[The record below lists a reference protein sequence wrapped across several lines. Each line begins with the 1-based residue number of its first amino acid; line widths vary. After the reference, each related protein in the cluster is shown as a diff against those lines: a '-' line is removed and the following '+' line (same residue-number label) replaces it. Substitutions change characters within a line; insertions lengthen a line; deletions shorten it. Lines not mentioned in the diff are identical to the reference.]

1 MADSLK
7 PERRI
12 WRSEVRAD
20 VDDELAFH
28 LEMRRRDFAE
38 RGADDISARRAAA
51 ERFGDVARVAAAC
64 RRIDDEWRREQR
76 RARMWTDTKLDVV
89 YALRSLRKN
98 PGFTIVAVLTLALGI
113 GANTAIFSVINSV
126 LLRPLSYRDAD
137 RIVFL
142 WSSRD
147 GRAREPLTPARL
159 LDFRERMTAV
169 NGVAGISQIAV
180 NMTSGGDPERIRA
193 SSVSSNFFDILGVA
207 PVLGDAFHG
216 GAADDRAVVLGYG
229 LWVRRFGGDRTIV
242 GRQIVVN
249 GTARTVAA
257 VMPRDF
263 DWPAITATPSS
274 AGGPELWMPAAIRDV
289 PRTPRDRP
297 DEDLSSNRAAG
308 YIRAVAR
315 LADGVTVEQAQH
327 QADAI
332 AARLGTEHPDSDGGR
347 GATLVPLR
355 TQFVGSVRR
364 PLTVLAGAVV
374 LVLAIACA
382 NVASLLLGRAASR
395 RTEISVRSALGA
407 SRGRIVRQLLTEA
420 VILGA
425 AGAICGSLLAW
436 WAQATVVHLSPP
448 EILRADSARIDMVVL
463 AFTAA
468 LGLTTGLLFGIVPA
482 LQISAAAGNSSLHD
496 GGTRTSSGPR
506 STRTREALV
515 AVQLAVAVV
524 LLAGALLLLRSLS
537 TLQHVNTGIDTH
549 NLLTFDMYLDG
560 SRAQSQPLQASFY
573 DEVLGRIRNVPG
585 VIAAGAAATL
595 PIGGDDFSTTYTI
608 EGRPLPPPGT
618 EPSAGYQVVT
628 PGYFATMGIPLIA
641 GRDVRAGDG
650 PSAPRVIL
658 VNRTLAQREWPG
670 QDPIGR
676 RLRSGP
682 DGPWMTIVGV
692 VGDIRH
698 GGPAS
703 PPRPE
708 FYQPHT
714 QRSFP
719 FMAFVVRTTAD
730 PSTVVRSIRNEIASL
745 DPAQPISTVATMD
758 EHLARSLSRPRFMST
773 LVAMF
778 GALALVLSIV
788 GIYGVVAYSV
798 AQRTREIAIRMAL
811 GARSATVLR
820 MVLSRTLWL
829 VLAGVGAGLAGA
841 AAATRVLAG
850 LLFGVEAGDPSTL
863 AGAAAALA
871 IAAIGAG
878 IIPAVRATRVQ
889 GAAALRS

>member
-1 MADSLK
+1 MSDALK

-28 LEMRRRDFAE
+28 LEMRRRDFAA
-38 RGADDISARRAAA
+38 RGADEASARRAAA
-51 ERFGDVARVAAAC
+51 ERFGDVAQVAAAC
-64 RRIDDEWRREQR
+64 RQIDEEWRREQR
-76 RARMWTDTKLDVV
+76 RAGMWTDMKQDAV
-89 YALRSLRKN
+89 YALRSLRKS
-98 PGFTIVAVLTLALGI
+98 PGFAVVAVLTLALGI
-113 GANTAIFSVINSV
+113 GANTAIFSVINSE
-126 LLRPLSYRDAD
+126 LLRPLPYRDAD
-137 RIVFL
+137 RIVFV

-147 GRAREPLTPARL
+147 GNSREPLTPGRL
-159 LDFRERMTAV
+159 LDFRERMTAAS
-169 NGVAGISQIAV
+169 GLAGISQIAV
-180 NMTSGGDPERIRA
+180 NMTSGGDPERIQA

-207 PVLGDAFHG
+207 PLFGDTFHG
-216 GAADDRAVVLGYG
+216 GAADDRAIVLGYG
-229 LWVRRFGGDRTIV
+229 LWVRRFGGDRAII

-263 DWPAITATPSS
+263 EWPAITGRPSS
-274 AGGPELWMPAAIRDV
+274 AAGPELWMPGAVRDV

-315 LADGVTVEQAQH
+315 LADGVTVEQAQR
-327 QADAI
+327 QAGAI
-332 AARLGTEHPDSDGGR
+332 AAQLSSEHPDTDDGR
-347 GATLVPLR
+347 GAAVVPLR
-355 TQFVGSVRR
+355 TQFVGHVRQ

-382 NVASLLLGRAASR
+382 NVASLLLGRAAAR
-395 RTEISVRSALGA
+395 RTEIAVRSALGA
-407 SRGRIVRQLLTEA
+407 SRARIVRQLLTEA

-425 AGAICGSLLAW
+425 AGAAGGVLLAW
-436 WAQATVVHLSPP
+436 WAQATVAHLSPP
-448 EILRADSARIDMVVL
+448 EILRADGARIDIVVL

-468 LGLTTGLLFGIVPA
+468 LGLATGLLFGIVPA
-482 LQISAAAGNSSLHD
+482 LQISANIDNTNLHD

-537 TLQHVNTGIDTH
+537 TLQHVDTGIDTH
-549 NLLTFDMYLDG
+549 NLLTFDMYLGG

-573 DEVLGRIRNVPG
+573 DEALARIRSVPG
-585 VIAAGAAATL
+585 VVAAGAAATL
-595 PIGGDDFSTTYTI
+595 PIGGDDFSTTYAI
-608 EGRPLPPPGT
+608 EGRTTVPPGK
-618 EPSAGYQVVT
+618 EPSSGFQVVT
-628 PGYFATMGIPLIA
+628 PGYFSTMGIPLIA
-641 GRDVRAGDG
+641 GRDVRASDG
-650 PSAPRVIL
+650 PAAQRVIL
-658 VNRTLAQREWPG
+658 VNRTLAEREWPG
-670 QDPIGR
+670 EDPLGR
-676 RLRSGP
+676 RLRTGP
-682 DGPWMTIVGV
+682 DAPWMTIVGV

-703 PPRPE
+703 LPRPE

-719 FMAFVVRTTAD
+719 FMAFVVRTAAE
-730 PSTVVRSIRNEIASL
+730 PATVVRSIRAEIARL

-758 EHLARSLSRPRFMST
+758 EHLARSLSRPRFMSS

-778 GALALVLSIV
+778 GALALVLSVV

-811 GARSATVLR
+811 GARSATVLG

-829 VLAGVGAGLAGA
+829 VVAGVGAGLAGA

-850 LLFGVEAGDPSTL
+850 LLFGVQAGDATTL
-863 AGAAAALA
+863 ASAAAVLA
-871 IAAIGAG
+871 IAAFGAG
-878 IIPAVRATRVQ
+878 LVPAVRATRVQ